1 MHFTNISN
9 FFDGFNSTAESC
21 GAEDISEMGGLVVAV
36 GTSERCVFINMLDKY
51 LADFC
56 RTITIKE
63 TERIF

>member
-21 GAEDISEMGGLVVAV
+21 GAEGISEMGGLVADVD
-36 GTSERCVFINMLDKY
+36 TSERCVFIKMLDKY

-56 RTITIKE
+56 RTITSKE

>member
-36 GTSERCVFINMLDKY
+36 GTSERCVL
-51 LADFC
+51 
-56 RTITIKE
+56 
-63 TERIF
+63 